1 MAPNNP
7 PEPCLDTA
15 FGSGKHIDIRF
26 GLRDYGPLDAS
37 SSLAPKSI
45 GIGLVGTAET
55 TEGVSLWLQKC
66 QAGIAAKA
74 SKQPRLFPE
83 FPSID
88 GLTAFRCNIVVD
100 SSRTRN
106 INRTAL
112 AHLEKIPTNA
122 ARVERAVQL
131 FMEELNILCENT
143 QPQVIICAP
152 PMQLLEGL
160 ASGTPS
166 AIRYDFHHLLK
177 ARAMSLRIPIQIILP
192 ATYDESKSRKQT
204 KAGILRPLQ
213 DEATRAWNI
222 FCALYYKAGGTP
234 WRLIRAS
241 TALQTCYVGV
251 SFFDSLDRSVLLT
264 SVAQVFNERGEGVV
278 VRGGTA
284 AISKDDRQPHMS
296 EEAFTLLRSALA
308 RYKEV
313 HRTLPAR
320 IVIHKSSSFSEEE
333 RLGFEQALA
342 EVEIESYDLLHLRES
357 EGRLYR
363 DGVYPPLRGTLLELS
378 EDQSI
383 LYTRG
388 SVPFF
393 ETYPGL
399 YVPRPTHITIESA
412 EQGMRF
418 LSQEILALTK
428 LNWNSTQFDGFSPVT
443 LRASREVGKVLRF
456 CEAGQKI
463 EPRYSFY
470 M

>member
-1 MAPNNP
+1 MQLSFLGE
-7 PEPCLDTA
+7 PELE

-26 GLRDYGPLDAS
+26 GLRDYGPLDVS
-37 SSLAPKSI
+37 SSLAPKKI
-45 GIGLVGTAET
+45 VAGLVGTAET
-55 TEGVSLWLQKC
+55 TEGVSQWLLKC
-66 QAGIAAKA
+66 QGGIAAKA

-83 FPSID
+83 FPSMD
-88 GLTAFRCNIVVD
+88 GLTAFRCKVVVD
-100 SSRTRN
+100 SSRTRS
-106 INRTAL
+106 INRSAL
-112 AHLEKIPTNA
+112 AQLEQLAGNVE
-122 ARVERAVQL
+122 RVERAVQL
-131 FMEELNILCENT
+131 FMEELDVLCENA

-152 PMQLLEGL
+152 PLQLLEAL
-160 ASGTPS
+160 AGGSPS
-166 AIRYDFHHLLK
+166 AVRYDFHHLLK
-177 ARAMSLRIPIQIILP
+177 ARAMSLRVPIQIILP
-192 ATYDESKSRKQT
+192 ATYDETKARKQSR
-204 KAGILRPLQ
+204 AGIVRPLQ

-241 TALQTCYVGV
+241 TALQTCYVGI
-251 SFFDSLDRSVLLT
+251 SFFESLDRSVLLT

-284 AISKDDRQPHMS
+284 AILKDDRQPHLN
-296 EEAFTLLRSALA
+296 EEGAFTLLRSALA
-308 RYKEV
+308 RYKEI
-313 HRTLPAR
+313 HSTLPAR
-320 IVIHKSSSFSEEE
+320 IVIHKSSSYSEEE

-363 DGVYPPLRGTLLELS
+363 AGVYPPLRGTMLELS
-378 EDQSI
+378 EDESL

-399 YVPRPTHITIESA
+399 YVPKPTHITIEAA
-412 EQGMRF
+412 EQTKRF
-418 LSQEILALTK
+418 LNQEILALTK
-428 LNWNSTQFDGFSPVT
+428 LNWNSTQFDGASPVT
-443 LRASREVGKVLRF
+443 LRASREVSKVLRF
-456 CEAGQKI
+456 CEPGQKI

>member
-1 MAPNNP
+1 MQLSFLGE
-7 PEPCLDTA
+7 PELE

-26 GLRDYGPLDAS
+26 GLRDYGPLDVS
-37 SSLAPKSI
+37 SSLAPKTI
-45 GIGLVGTAET
+45 VAGLVGTPET
-55 TEGVSLWLQKC
+55 TEGVSQWLLKC
-66 QAGIAAKA
+66 QGGIAAKS

-83 FPSID
+83 FPSMD
-88 GLTAFRCNIVVD
+88 GLTAFRCKVVVD
-100 SSRTRN
+100 SSRTRS
-106 INRTAL
+106 INRSAL
-112 AHLEKIPTNA
+112 AQLEQLAGNVE
-122 ARVERAVQL
+122 RVERAVQL
-131 FMEELNILCENT
+131 FMEELNLLCENA

-152 PMQLLEGL
+152 PLQLLEALVGG
-160 ASGTPS
+160 SPS
-166 AIRYDFHHLLK
+166 AVRYDFHHLLK
-177 ARAMSLRIPIQIILP
+177 ARAMSLRVPIQIILP
-192 ATYDESKSRKQT
+192 ATYDETKARKQSR
-204 KAGILRPLQ
+204 AGIVRPLQ

-251 SFFDSLDRSVLLT
+251 SFFESLDRSVLLT

-284 AISKDDRQPHMS
+284 AISKDDRQPHLN
-296 EEAFTLLRSALA
+296 EEGAFTLLRSALA

-320 IVIHKSSSFSEEE
+320 IVIHKSSLYSEEE

-363 DGVYPPLRGTLLELS
+363 AGVYPPLRGTMLELS
-378 EDQSI
+378 EDESL

-399 YVPRPTHITIESA
+399 YVPKPTHIAIEAA
-412 EQGMRF
+412 EQTKRF
-418 LSQEILALTK
+418 LNQEILALTK
-428 LNWNSTQFDGFSPVT
+428 LNWNSTQFDGASPVT
-443 LRASREVGKVLRF
+443 LRASREVSKVLRF
-456 CEAGQKI
+456 CEPGQKI

>member
-1 MAPNNP
+1 MQLSFLGE
-7 PEPCLDTA
+7 PELE

-26 GLRDYGPLDAS
+26 GLRDYGPLDVS
-37 SSLAPKSI
+37 SSLAPKTI
-45 GIGLVGTAET
+45 VAGLVGTPET
-55 TEGVSLWLQKC
+55 TEGVSQWLLKC
-66 QAGIAAKA
+66 QGGIAAKS

-83 FPSID
+83 FPSMD
-88 GLTAFRCNIVVD
+88 GLTAFRCKVVVD
-100 SSRTRN
+100 SSRTRS
-106 INRTAL
+106 INRSAL
-112 AHLEKIPTNA
+112 AQLEQLAGNIE
-122 ARVERAVQL
+122 RVERAVQL
-131 FMEELNILCENT
+131 FMEELNLLCENA

-152 PMQLLEGL
+152 PLQLLEALVGG
-160 ASGTPS
+160 SPS
-166 AIRYDFHHLLK
+166 AVRYDFHHLLK
-177 ARAMSLRIPIQIILP
+177 ARAMSLRVPIQIILP
-192 ATYDESKSRKQT
+192 ATYDETKARKQSR
-204 KAGILRPLQ
+204 AGIVRPLQ

-251 SFFDSLDRSVLLT
+251 SFFESLDRSVLLT

-284 AISKDDRQPHMS
+284 AISKDDRQPHLN
-296 EEAFTLLRSALA
+296 EEGAFTLLRSALA

-320 IVIHKSSSFSEEE
+320 IVIHKSSLYSEEE

-363 DGVYPPLRGTLLELS
+363 AGVYPPLRGTMLELS
-378 EDQSI
+378 EDESL

-399 YVPRPTHITIESA
+399 YVPKPTHIAIEAA
-412 EQGMRF
+412 EQTKRF
-418 LSQEILALTK
+418 LNQEILALTK
-428 LNWNSTQFDGFSPVT
+428 LNWNSTQFDGASPVT
-443 LRASREVGKVLRF
+443 LRASREVSKVLRF
-456 CEAGQKI
+456 CEPGQKI

>member
-1 MAPNNP
+1 MQLSFLGE
-7 PEPCLDTA
+7 PELE

-26 GLRDYGPLDAS
+26 GLRDYGPLDVS
-37 SSLAPKSI
+37 SSLAPKTI
-45 GIGLVGTAET
+45 VAGLVGTPET
-55 TEGVSLWLQKC
+55 TEGVSQWLLKC
-66 QAGIAAKA
+66 QGGIAAKS

-83 FPSID
+83 FPSMD
-88 GLTAFRCNIVVD
+88 GLTAFRCKVVVD
-100 SSRTRN
+100 SSRTRS
-106 INRTAL
+106 INRSAL
-112 AHLEKIPTNA
+112 AQLEQIAGNVE
-122 ARVERAVQL
+122 RVERAVQL
-131 FMEELNILCENT
+131 FMEELNLLCENA

-152 PMQLLEGL
+152 PLQLLEALVGG
-160 ASGTPS
+160 SPS
-166 AIRYDFHHLLK
+166 AVRYDFHHLLK
-177 ARAMSLRIPIQIILP
+177 ARAMSLRVPIQIILP
-192 ATYDESKSRKQT
+192 ATYDETKARKQSR
-204 KAGILRPLQ
+204 AGIVRPLQ

-251 SFFDSLDRSVLLT
+251 SFFESLDRSVLLT

-284 AISKDDRQPHMS
+284 AISKDDRQPHLN
-296 EEAFTLLRSALA
+296 EEGAFTLLRSALA

-320 IVIHKSSSFSEEE
+320 IVIHKSSLYSEEE

-363 DGVYPPLRGTLLELS
+363 AGVYPPLRGTMLELS
-378 EDQSI
+378 EDESL

-399 YVPRPTHITIESA
+399 YVPKPTHIAIEAA
-412 EQGMRF
+412 EQTKRF
-418 LSQEILALTK
+418 LNQEILALTK
-428 LNWNSTQFDGFSPVT
+428 LNWNSTQFDGASPVT
-443 LRASREVGKVLRF
+443 LRASREVSKVLRF
-456 CEAGQKI
+456 CEPGQKI

>member
-1 MAPNNP
+1 MQLSLLGE
-7 PEPCLDTA
+7 PELE

-26 GLRDYGPLDAS
+26 GLRDYGPLDVS
-37 SSLAPKSI
+37 SSLAPKTI
-45 GIGLVGTAET
+45 VAGLVGTPET
-55 TEGVSLWLQKC
+55 TEGVSQWLLKC
-66 QAGIAAKA
+66 QGGIAAKA

-83 FPSID
+83 FPSMD
-88 GLTAFRCNIVVD
+88 GLTALRCKVVVD
-100 SSRTRN
+100 SSRMRS
-106 INRTAL
+106 INRSAL
-112 AHLEKIPTNA
+112 AQLEQLAGNVE
-122 ARVERAVQL
+122 RVERAVQL
-131 FMEELNILCENT
+131 FMEELNLLCENT

-152 PMQLLEGL
+152 PLQLLEALVGG
-160 ASGTPS
+160 SPS
-166 AIRYDFHHLLK
+166 AVRYDFHHLLK
-177 ARAMSLRIPIQIILP
+177 ARAMSLRVPIQIILP
-192 ATYDESKSRKQT
+192 ATYDETKARKQSR
-204 KAGILRPLQ
+204 AGIVRPLQ

-222 FCALYYKAGGTP
+222 YCALYYKAGGTP

-251 SFFDSLDRSVLLT
+251 SFFESLDRSVLLT

-284 AISKDDRQPHMS
+284 AISKDDRQPHLN
-296 EEAFTLLRSALA
+296 EEGAFTLLRSALA

-320 IVIHKSSSFSEEE
+320 IVIHKSSSYSEEE

-363 DGVYPPLRGTLLELS
+363 AGVYPPLRGTMLELS
-378 EDQSI
+378 EDESL

-399 YVPRPTHITIESA
+399 YVPKPTHITIEAA
-412 EQGMRF
+412 EQTKRF
-418 LSQEILALTK
+418 LNQEILALTK
-428 LNWNSTQFDGFSPVT
+428 LNWNSTQFDGASPVT
-443 LRASREVGKVLRF
+443 LRASREVSKVLRF
-456 CEAGQKI
+456 CEPGQKI

>member
-1 MAPNNP
+1 MQLSFLGE
-7 PEPCLDTA
+7 PELE

-26 GLRDYGPLDAS
+26 GLRDYGPLDVS
-37 SSLAPKSI
+37 SSLAPKKI
-45 GIGLVGTAET
+45 VAGLVGTGET
-55 TEGVSLWLQKC
+55 TEGVSQWLLKC
-66 QAGIAAKA
+66 QGGIAAKA

-83 FPSID
+83 FPSMD
-88 GLTAFRCNIVVD
+88 GLTAFRCKVVVD
-100 SSRTRN
+100 SSRTRS
-106 INRTAL
+106 INRSAL
-112 AHLEKIPTNA
+112 GPLEQLAGNA
-122 ARVERAVQL
+122 ERVERAVRL
-131 FMEELNILCENT
+131 FMEELNVLCENA

-152 PMQLLEGL
+152 PLQLLEAL
-160 ASGTPS
+160 AGGSPS
-166 AIRYDFHHLLK
+166 TVRYDFHHLLK
-177 ARAMSLRIPIQIILP
+177 ARAMSLRVPIQIILP
-192 ATYDESKSRKQT
+192 ATYDETKARKQSR
-204 KAGILRPLQ
+204 AGIVRPLQ

-241 TALQTCYVGV
+241 TALQTSYVGV
-251 SFFDSLDRSVLLT
+251 SFFESLDRNALLT

-284 AISKDDRQPHMS
+284 AISKDDRQPHLN
-296 EEAFTLLRSALA
+296 EEGAFTLLRSALS

-333 RLGFEQALA
+333 RVGFEQALA

-363 DGVYPPLRGTLLELS
+363 AGVYPPLRGTMLELS
-378 EDQSI
+378 EDESL

-399 YVPRPTHITIESA
+399 YVPKPTHVTIEAA
-412 EQGMRF
+412 EQTKRF
-418 LSQEILALTK
+418 LNQEILALTK
-428 LNWNSTQFDGFSPVT
+428 LNWNSTQFDGASPVT
-443 LRASREVGKVLRF
+443 LRASREVSKVLRF
-456 CEAGQKI
+456 CEPGQKI

>member
-1 MAPNNP
+1 MQLSFLGE
-7 PEPCLDTA
+7 PELE

-26 GLRDYGPLDAS
+26 GLRDYGPLDVS
-37 SSLAPKSI
+37 SSLAPKTI
-45 GIGLVGTAET
+45 VAGLVGTAET
-55 TEGVSLWLQKC
+55 TEGVSQWLLKC
-66 QAGIAAKA
+66 QSGIAAKA

-83 FPSID
+83 FPSMD
-88 GLTAFRCNIVVD
+88 GLTAFRCKVVVD
-100 SSRTRN
+100 SSRTRS
-106 INRTAL
+106 INRSAL
-112 AHLEKIPTNA
+112 AQFEQLAGNVE
-122 ARVERAVQL
+122 RVERAVQL
-131 FMEELNILCENT
+131 FMEALSVLCENA

-152 PMQLLEGL
+152 PLQLLEAL
-160 ASGTPS
+160 AGGSTS
-166 AIRYDFHHLLK
+166 AVRYDFHHLLK
-177 ARAMSLRIPIQIILP
+177 ARAMSLRVPIQIILP
-192 ATYDESKSRKQT
+192 ATYDETKARKQSR
-204 KAGILRPLQ
+204 AGIMRPLQ

-234 WRLIRAS
+234 WRLTRAS

-251 SFFDSLDRSVLLT
+251 SFFESLDRSVLLT

-284 AISKDDRQPHMS
+284 AISKDDRQPHLN
-296 EEAFTLLRSALA
+296 EEGAFTLLRGALA

-320 IVIHKSSSFSEEE
+320 IVIHKSSSYSEEE

-363 DGVYPPLRGTLLELS
+363 AGVYPPLRGTMLELS
-378 EDQSI
+378 EDESL

-399 YVPRPTHITIESA
+399 YVPKPTHITIEAA
-412 EQGMRF
+412 EQTKRF
-418 LSQEILALTK
+418 LNQEILALTK
-428 LNWNSTQFDGFSPVT
+428 LNWNSTQFDGALPVT
-443 LRASREVGKVLRF
+443 LRASREVSKVLRF
-456 CEAGQKI
+456 CEPGQKI

>member
-1 MAPNNP
+1 MQLSFLGE
-7 PEPCLDTA
+7 PELE
-15 FGSGKHIDIRF
+15 FESGKHIDIRF
-26 GLRDYGPLDAS
+26 GLRDYGPLDVS
-37 SSLAPKSI
+37 SSLAPKTI
-45 GIGLVGTAET
+45 VAGLVGTPET
-55 TEGVSLWLQKC
+55 TEGVSQWLLKC
-66 QAGIAAKA
+66 QGGVAAKA

-83 FPSID
+83 FPSMD
-88 GLTAFRCNIVVD
+88 GLTAFRCKVVVD
-100 SSRTRN
+100 SGRMRS
-106 INRTAL
+106 INRSAL
-112 AHLEKIPTNA
+112 AQLEQLAGNVE
-122 ARVERAVQL
+122 RVERAVQL
-131 FMEELNILCENT
+131 FMEELNLLCENA

-152 PMQLLEGL
+152 PLQILEALVGG
-160 ASGTPS
+160 SPS
-166 AIRYDFHHLLK
+166 AVRYDFHHLLK
-177 ARAMSLRIPIQIILP
+177 ARAMSLRVPIQIILP
-192 ATYDESKSRKQT
+192 ATYDETKARKQFR
-204 KAGILRPLQ
+204 AGIVRPLQ

-251 SFFDSLDRSVLLT
+251 SFFESLDRSVLLT

-284 AISKDDRQPHMS
+284 AISKDDRQPHLN
-296 EEAFTLLRSALA
+296 EEGAFTLLRSALA

-320 IVIHKSSSFSEEE
+320 IVIHKSSSYSEEE

-363 DGVYPPLRGTLLELS
+363 AGVYPPLRGTMLELS
-378 EDQSI
+378 EDESL

-399 YVPRPTHITIESA
+399 YVPKPTHITIEAA
-412 EQGMRF
+412 EQTKRF
-418 LSQEILALTK
+418 LNQEILALTK
-428 LNWNSTQFDGFSPVT
+428 LNWNSTQFDGASPVT
-443 LRASREVGKVLRF
+443 LRASREVSKVLRF
-456 CEAGQKI
+456 CEPGQKI